1 LSLYLQ
7 GITNPYELAQKTG
20 YAIGSV
26 SSVLY
31 HLGIKRKRPKKN
43 YKKKERNTM
52 AKAIL
57 FELLNAEKSASQIAR
72 EYGVETIA
80 ENPLKTGEA
89 GKTAGIKAAKGDF
102 IALVDSDNILP
113 DSGWLERIYSGSD
126 GTCQHQYRQRI
137 QRRSV

>member
-1 LSLYLQ
+1 MKHSDRERKLLSLYLQ

-72 EYGVETIA
+72 EYGVSRQYVSE
-80 ENPLKTGEA
+80 LK
-89 GKTAGIKAAKGDF
+89 IKVLKEKYY
-102 IALVDSDNILP
+102 
-113 DSGWLERIYSGSD
+113 ERISNLL
-126 GTCQHQYRQRI
+126 
-137 QRRSV
+137 